1 MKTPRVVFD
10 VTVLVDALLRPDA
23 ASAGLLRRLVTER
36 DFELVVSP
44 AILRELD
51 VALRAPELGPFLEG
65 SGDQLRRYVASLGVV
80 ATTVAGDSK
89 PVLDGLSTEQAEAH
103 EIYLAALRESEATL
117 LASLDAEQLRLGAAL
132 GTTVVE
138 PEKLLELLVAR
149 RLGAPGEG

>member
-1 MKTPRVVFD
+1 LKTPRVVFD

-23 ASAGLLRRLVTER
+23 ASANLLRRLVTER
-36 DFELVVSP
+36 DYELVVSQ
-44 AILRELD
+44 AILGELE
-51 VALRAPELGPFLEG
+51 VALRAPELVPFLEG

-89 PVLDGLSTEQAEAH
+89 AAATGDLAPELVAAH
-103 EIYLAALRESEATL
+103 AIYLAALRESGATL
-117 LASLDAEQLRLGAAL
+117 LASLDLEQLRLGAEL

-149 RLGAPGEG
+149 RLGAAAE